1 MASTHVLTK
10 GDTHEEWGRDT
21 LYNCNDTAAAL
32 SSASGITFMVWRKKD
47 YERRKL
53 LPTGQL
59 PQHEQVHPVAVWKH
73 GQQLK

>member
-21 LYNCNDTAAAL
+21 LYNCNDAAAAL

-47 YERRKL
+47 YEQRKL
-53 LPTGQL
+53 
-59 PQHEQVHPVAVWKH
+59 HPENSSVAYPLAVWDNGKRVVY
-73 GQQLK
+73 